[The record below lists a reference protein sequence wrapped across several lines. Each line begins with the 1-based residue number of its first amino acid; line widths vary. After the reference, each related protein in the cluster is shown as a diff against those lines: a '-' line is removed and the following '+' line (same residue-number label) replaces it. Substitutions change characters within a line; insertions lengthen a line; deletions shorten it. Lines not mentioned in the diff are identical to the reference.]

1 MELCNPDLRWTDFKF
16 VRLHINL
23 DIAHKQRPSGWPD
36 PKMIARKQAQ
46 VCVVYH
52 QYRRLVCKC
61 VAKDDCV
68 MKMSSVLPSSI
79 PYRLLAVKLQIFGPT
94 GRQFIYAKERLHS
107 VCVFPLGYHRNQSDI
122 FRCLQ
127 KWKQGEFCSL
137 HNAWQQ
143 LASTQDLRRMS
154 PCPGPGGLELEFPAS
169 TAWCL
174 RPFVFAILNPTQMHT
189 NAYFRLRLLGKSCR
203 GQQLQLLAQLN
214 LGSN

>member
-68 MKMSSVLPSSI
+68 MKMSQVRVATVSRDRTKRIKRARNRSGYEISEHNINCDRNNLSDFTVGFFDFGCVILSFLLCLFAGRLCAGTWPSWLLRVGVLP
-79 PYRLLAVKLQIFGPT
+79 
-94 GRQFIYAKERLHS
+94 
-107 VCVFPLGYHRNQSDI
+107 
-122 FRCLQ
+122 
-127 KWKQGEFCSL
+127 
-137 HNAWQQ
+137 
-143 LASTQDLRRMS
+143 
-154 PCPGPGGLELEFPAS
+154 
-169 TAWCL
+169 
-174 RPFVFAILNPTQMHT
+174 
-189 NAYFRLRLLGKSCR
+189 
-203 GQQLQLLAQLN
+203 
-214 LGSN
+214 

>member
-107 VCVFPLGYHRNQSDI
+107 VCVFPLGYYRNQSDI

-143 LASTQDLRRMS
+143 LASTQDLCRMS
-154 PCPGPGGLELEFPAS
+154 PCPGPGGLEFGISSINSMMPSSVCVCNFEPD
-169 TAWCL
+169 
-174 RPFVFAILNPTQMHT
+174 T
-189 NAYFRLRLLGKSCR
+189 NAYKCVLPPAFAREE
-203 GQQLQLLAQLN
+203 LQRAAVAIACPTEPW
-214 LGSN
+214 